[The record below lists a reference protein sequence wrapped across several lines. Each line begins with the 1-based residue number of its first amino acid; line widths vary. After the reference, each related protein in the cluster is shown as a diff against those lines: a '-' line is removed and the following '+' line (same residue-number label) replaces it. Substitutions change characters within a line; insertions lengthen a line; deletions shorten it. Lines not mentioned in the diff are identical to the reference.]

1 MQSQCLLLCFLA
13 LVICQ
18 GTETVLDLFPEY
30 KIVQRRI
37 DALEN
42 DNKVLKVEI
51 DALENDNKALKVE
64 IAQIK
69 DKQIRPAFF
78 STLSKS
84 AVLSNSNK
92 VLIFDG
98 VKVNRGGG
106 YNPSTGIF
114 TAKRDGLYHFS
125 CVIYGD
131 NGRDVGYQLNKNDLL
146 YVRGY
151 SNTGPHE
158 ASSISVLV
166 ELKKGDRVYIKHRH
180 LGSTEAVIGNDHSS
194 FPGYFLQD

>member
-30 KIVQRRI
+30 KIVQRR
-37 DALEN
+37 
-42 DNKVLKVEI
+42 I

-131 NGRDVGYQLNKNDLL
+131 NGKDVGYQLNKNDLL

-151 SNTGPHE
+151 SNNGPHE

-180 LGSTEAVIGNDHSS
+180 LGQTEAVIGNDHSS
-194 FPGYFLQD
+194 FAGYFLQD